1 VLYFRPPG
9 NRFKKASKANCFGM
23 IELELLVRELE
34 RLQSKEK
41 SMRKRIMLEGAIKS
55 IKDYSKE
62 TN

>member
-1 VLYFRPPG
+1 
-9 NRFKKASKANCFGM
+9 M

-62 TN
+62 TA